1 MEKGLIDIID
11 ERIQSIK
18 DVLPYAKKGF
28 PTERHK
34 EIYMLLR
41 KSYLVS
47 LWLILTIGFTGIH
60 CLYCNSKYFYVYFFC
75 YVFLMQYFDKTVP
88 QSFLI
93 LSIIEL
99 VRVPIALYIY
109 NLRVKKAVLENADT
123 MEYCSKFDV
132 NHIYIMIA
140 IILLSGFFAFYSFD
154 IFYFWKIFLN
164 LHN

>member
-18 DVLPYAKKGF
+18 DVLSYAKKDF
-28 PTERHK
+28 PTQRHK
-34 EIYMLLR
+34 NIYMSLR

-60 CLYCNSKYFYVYFFC
+60 CLYFNSKYFSVYFFC
-75 YVFLMQYFDKTVP
+75 YVFLIQYSDKTVP
-88 QSFLI
+88 QSFLL

-99 VRVPIALYIY
+99 VRVPVALYIY
-109 NLRVKKAVLENADT
+109 NLKVKKAVLENADT

-132 NHIYIMIA
+132 NHIYIMAA
-140 IILLSGFFAFYSFD
+140 IILLWGFCAFYSFD
-154 IFYFWKIFLN
+154 IFHLWKIFLN